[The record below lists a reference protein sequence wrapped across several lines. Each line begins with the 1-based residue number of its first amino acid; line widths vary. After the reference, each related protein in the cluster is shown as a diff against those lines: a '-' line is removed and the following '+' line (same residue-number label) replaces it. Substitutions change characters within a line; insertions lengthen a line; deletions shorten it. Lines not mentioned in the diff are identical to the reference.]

1 MVRHQDNVH
10 ILYDLC
16 TNQVITFY
24 MQWET
29 VIGLEIHI
37 QMNTRTKAFCA
48 DDATFSNDPNTQTG
62 IISLAHPGTLPKLNT
77 KQIDSAVKLGL
88 AMHCT
93 INPSSFFER
102 KQYFYPDLPK
112 GYQISQQ
119 ESPICIGGH
128 ITLHTSAG
136 NKTIRL
142 HHIHMEEDAGKSVHD
157 TDPHWTKIDLNRAG
171 VPLLEMVT
179 EPDFR
184 NAEEVSLFLSELQ
197 RLVRY
202 LEISDANMEEGSMRC
217 DVNISVRPMGTDEL
231 RERCEVKN
239 VNSRRFAR
247 KAIEYE
253 VHRQINIWE
262 SGQAVRRQTMQ
273 FVPEEGITTPIRQKE
288 DAHDYRYF
296 PDPDLPPICLS
307 EKRLNDIKASMPA
320 LPSHYLE
327 RLINEKNLSAAD
339 ASLLIEDRSIA
350 EYYLKLVEN
359 HPDLNKPAANW
370 IIQTILPYLG
380 DHQLDI
386 RQFPVFPG
394 EVQSLLITV
403 QAGKIT
409 THQALDILHQAILHP
424 GMSIAA
430 LVDSK
435 LAAIPTLDPHH
446 IADEIFKTY
455 PAEANEYKNGK
466 KKLLGFFLGEI
477 KKKYPEANLR
487 EIQKII
493 S

>member
-1 MVRHQDNVH
+1 
-10 ILYDLC
+10 
-16 TNQVITFY
+16 

-48 DDATFSNDPNTQTG
+48 DDATFSNDPNTQTS

-88 AMHCT
+88 AMNCT

-119 ESPICIGGH
+119 ASPICIGGH
-128 ITLHTSAG
+128 ITLNTSAG

-157 TDPHWTKIDLNRAG
+157 TDPHWSKIDLNRAG

-184 NAEEVSLFLSELQ
+184 TAEEVSVFLSELQ

-217 DVNISVRPMGTDEL
+217 DVNISVRPTGTDEL

-247 KAIEYE
+247 KAIDYE
-253 VHRQINIWE
+253 VNRQIQLWE
-262 SGQAVRRQTMQ
+262 SGQTVRRQTMQ

-296 PDPDLPPICLS
+296 PDPDLPPIILS
-307 EKRLNDIKASMPA
+307 DKRLNEIKAGMPS
-320 LPSHYLE
+320 LPDQYRE
-327 RLINEKNLSAAD
+327 ILINEKNISLAD
-339 ASLLIEDRSIA
+339 VLILMEEKSSV
-350 EYYLKLVEN
+350 EYYLRLVEH
-359 HPDLNKPAANW
+359 HPELNKSAANW
-370 IIQTILPYLG
+370 MIQSILPYL
-380 DHQLDI
+380 DEQHLTIDLFPVSILDI
-386 RQFPVFPG
+386 QYLLYA
-394 EVQSLLITV
+394 VQTN
-403 QAGKIT
+403 KIS
-409 THQALDILHQAILHP
+409 THQAQDILHQAITNKQS
-424 GMSIAA
+424 SIKD
-430 LVDSK
+430 LVESK
-435 LAAIPTLDPHH
+435 LAAIPKIDLHLIIEETFT
-446 IADEIFKTY
+446 AF

-477 KKKYPEANLR
+477 KKKYPEVNLK
-487 EIQKII
+487 EVQKLM
-493 S
+493 